1 MDKILSSLSVQKK
14 LFVPVVLLTF
24 LLVVVAVFFYRNEV
38 VVDNAKQE
46 LSANKKTTDAIS
58 SYFSSAESF
67 IQSQE
72 NYEGVSEKYKLV
84 TSSFS
89 QSNLPEKASLLA
101 EMASI
106 NNKLE
111 QIHSIY
117 QDNGKTATELVQK
130 LRESSKVSDDYL
142 YLQFEKLVD
151 EDQRKDV
158 TTFERKILT
167 AALIN
172 TVDNFELEL
181 IFQKVQSD
189 ISYASRLLDYI
200 SGLEANNKEAIIQLE
215 GSPAKAEAEKVR
227 DSLVGI
233 RALSEKYI
241 ENSKKVQAL
250 NAEISRSLGTVM
262 SSFSQIE
269 DENLQVTFEKM
280 SASLLN
286 ILIILCVVVV
296 VTIVLSVLFASSISK
311 PLKDLEQHI
320 NDLAK
325 AGGDLTFRIKLDRK
339 DEIGKLA
346 VGINAFIETLHD
358 VFKGVATNSN
368 HIAHSAKESSQLS
381 KTTLKSMMHQNS
393 ETETVAASF
402 GQMESSIHEISSN
415 ASSAA
420 QVVQGAVDKAKLV
433 VASIGSTISNVDS
446 VSRNLEEA
454 TAVIN
459 KLNGDTQNIGK
470 ILDVIRDIAEQ
481 TNLLAL
487 NAAIEA
493 ARAGEQ
499 GRGFAVVADE
509 VRSLAQRT
517 QSSIDEIGSMISNL
531 QGAANQAS
539 EVIVRSNE
547 SIGQT
552 TDQSRQ
558 TGDNVDEIAH
568 MISTIS
574 DMNLQVAA
582 AVEEQSAVV
591 QEINKSINEINQLAI
606 SCSDAARLSDQS
618 ADEQAKHSQALQGL
632 IGRFKV

>member
-14 LFVPVVLLTF
+14 LFVPVILLAF
-24 LLVVVAVFFYRNEV
+24 LLVVVTIFFYRNEL
-38 VVDNAKQE
+38 VVDSAKQE

-58 SYFSSAESF
+58 SYFSSAENF
-67 IQSQE
+67 IQSQK
-72 NYEGVSEKYKLV
+72 NYGAVSEKYNQV
-84 TSSFS
+84 QSSFS
-89 QSNLPEKASLLA
+89 QSSFPEKVSLST
-101 EMASI
+101 EMEEI
-106 NNKLE
+106 NNKLA
-111 QIHSIY
+111 QINSIY
-117 QDNGKTATELVQK
+117 QDNGKTATQLVQK
-130 LRESSKVSDDYL
+130 LRESSKVSDAYL
-142 YLQFEKLVD
+142 YLVFGKLVD
-151 EDQRKDV
+151 EDQRREV
-158 TTFERKILT
+158 TTFERKIMTSAFVNT
-167 AALIN
+167 A
-172 TVDNFELEL
+172 DNFELEL
-181 IFQKVQSD
+181 IFQKVQGD
-189 ISYASRLLDYI
+189 ISYAPTLLNYI
-200 SGLEANNKEAIIQLE
+200 SKLEANNKDAIIQLE
-215 GSPAKAEAEKVR
+215 GSPAKVEAEKVR
-227 DSLVGI
+227 DSLIGI
-233 RALSEKYI
+233 RTLSEHYI

-250 NAEISRSLGTVM
+250 NIEIDSSLSAVVST
-262 SSFSQIE
+262 FSNIE
-269 DENLQVTFEKM
+269 SQNLQVTFDKI
-280 SASLLN
+280 STSLLN
-286 ILIILCVVVV
+286 ILITLCVVVV

-311 PLKDLEQHI
+311 PLKDLEKHI

-346 VGINAFIETLHD
+346 VGINAFIGTLHD
-358 VFKGVATNSN
+358 VFKGVASNSE

-381 KTTLKSMMHQNS
+381 KTTLKSMMNQNA
-393 ETETVAASF
+393 ETESVAASF
-402 GQMESSIHEISSN
+402 GQMESSINEISSN

-420 QVVQGAVDKAKLV
+420 QVVQSAVDKAKQV
-433 VASIGSTISNVDS
+433 VTSIGSTIKNVDG

-454 TAVIN
+454 TTVIN
-459 KLNGDTQNIGK
+459 ELNSDTQNIGK
-470 ILDVIRDIAEQ
+470 ILDVIRGIAEQ

-517 QSSIDEIGSMISNL
+517 QSSIEEIGSMIANL
-531 QGAANQAS
+531 QGAANRAS

-547 SIGQT
+547 SMGQT

-558 TGDNVDEIAH
+558 TGNNVDEITQ

-591 QEINKSINEINQLAI
+591 QEINKSINEINQLAV
-606 SCSDAARLSDQS
+606 SCSDAAKLSNQS
-618 ADEQAKHSQALQGL
+618 ADEQAKYSEALQGL

>member
-14 LFVPVVLLTF
+14 LFVPVVLLAF
-24 LLVVVAVFFYRNEV
+24 LLVVVTVFFYRNEL
-38 VVDNAKQE
+38 VVDGAKQE

-58 SYFSSAESF
+58 AYFSSAENF
-67 IQSQE
+67 IQSQK
-72 NYEGVSEKYKLV
+72 NYGAVSEKYNQV
-84 TSSFS
+84 QSSFS
-89 QSNLPEKASLLA
+89 QSSFPEKVSLST
-101 EMASI
+101 EMAEI
-106 NNKLE
+106 NNKLA
-111 QIHSIY
+111 QINSIY
-117 QDNGKTATELVQK
+117 QDSSETATQLVQK
-130 LRESSKVSDDYL
+130 LRESSKVSDAYL
-142 YLQFEKLVD
+142 YTVFDKLVD
-151 EDQRKDV
+151 ENQRREV
-158 TTFERKILT
+158 TTFERKIMT
-167 AALIN
+167 AAFVN

-189 ISYASRLLDYI
+189 ISYATKLLDYI
-200 SGLEANNKEAIIQLE
+200 SGLEVNNKEAIIQLE

-227 DSLVGI
+227 DSLIGI
-233 RALSEKYI
+233 RALSEHYI

-250 NAEISRSLGTVM
+250 NAEIDSSLSAVIST
-262 SSFSQIE
+262 FSDIE
-269 DENLQVTFEKM
+269 SQNLQVTFDKISE
-280 SASLLN
+280 SLLN
-286 ILIILCVVVV
+286 ILIILCVVVA

-311 PLKDLEQHI
+311 PLKDLEKHI
-320 NDLAK
+320 NALAK

-346 VGINAFIETLHD
+346 VGINAFIETLHE
-358 VFKGVATNSN
+358 VFKGVAINSE

-381 KTTLKSMMHQNS
+381 KTTLKSMMNQNA
-393 ETETVAASF
+393 ETQSVAASF
-402 GQMESSIHEISSN
+402 GQMESSINEISSN

-420 QVVQGAVDKAKLV
+420 QVVQSAVDKAKQV
-433 VASIGSTISNVDS
+433 VTSIGSTIKNVDG

-454 TAVIN
+454 TTVIN
-459 KLNGDTQNIGK
+459 ELNSDTQNIGK
-470 ILDVIRDIAEQ
+470 ILDVIRGIAEQ

-517 QSSIDEIGSMISNL
+517 QSSIEEIGSMIANL
-531 QGAANQAS
+531 QGAANRAS

-547 SIGQT
+547 SMGQT

-558 TGDNVDEIAH
+558 TGNNVDEITQ

-606 SCSDAARLSDQS
+606 SCSDAAKLSNQS
-618 ADEQAKHSQALQGL
+618 ADEQAKFSESLQGL